1 MVEITEK
8 APPEIDRYRQR
19 ALIVGAVALL
29 LCLVGL
35 VLDRSQFF
43 KSYLLAFM
51 FWIGIPLGSWAILM
65 LQHMSGGQWGLV
77 IRRVLEASTRTF
89 PWMVVLFI
97 PVAIGTALGAIY
109 VWMRPDDAAVSEHL
123 RELIHNKQAY
133 LNLPF
138 FLARAL
144 FYFAM

>member
-109 VWMRPDDAAVSEHL
+109 VWMRPDD
-123 RELIHNKQAY
+123 
-133 LNLPF
+133 
-138 FLARAL
+138 
-144 FYFAM
+144 